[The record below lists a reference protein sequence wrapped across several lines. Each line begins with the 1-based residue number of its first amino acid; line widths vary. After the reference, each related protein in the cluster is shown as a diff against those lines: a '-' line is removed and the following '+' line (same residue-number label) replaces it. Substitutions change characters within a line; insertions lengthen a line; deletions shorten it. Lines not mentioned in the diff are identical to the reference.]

1 MGTSQRI
8 SHRHAAPLC
17 PHRSSEKSNIACP
30 INIER
35 LPSYQKGFEKG
46 QQRKAVEIAQK
57 LLAMHLSLE
66 QIAAITQLSLA
77 QIATLKK

>member
-1 MGTSQRI
+1 M
-8 SHRHAAPLC
+8 L
-17 PHRSSEKSNIACP
+17 E

-35 LPSYQKGFEKG
+35 LPSYQKGIEKGIEKG

-57 LLAMHLSLE
+57 LLAMNLSLE

>member
-1 MGTSQRI
+1 M
-8 SHRHAAPLC
+8 L
-17 PHRSSEKSNIACP
+17 E

-46 QQRKAVEIAQK
+46 EQRKAVEIAQK
-57 LLAMHLSLE
+57 LLAMNRSPE

-77 QIATLKK
+77 QIVILKM